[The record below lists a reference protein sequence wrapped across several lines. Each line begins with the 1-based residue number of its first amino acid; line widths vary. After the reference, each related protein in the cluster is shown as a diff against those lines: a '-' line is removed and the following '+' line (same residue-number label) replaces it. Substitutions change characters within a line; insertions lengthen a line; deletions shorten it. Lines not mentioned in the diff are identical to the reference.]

1 MVPYALLP
9 NFLFFLTLT
18 QSQPVLL
25 SYSICLSSS
34 SFPDTTGFSV
44 FQPIKKGKPVGLHLD
59 VCHSPSCILTFNH
72 HSSGFVPIIP
82 FFLFHFC
89 LPLLCLPSLLLTH
102 HTHQTAF
109 NAFCLA
115 KPQSRCFTLTLFSP
129 SGPMLFL
136 KFCPPFFLKFSCLLI
151 LCLPH

>member
-1 MVPYALLP
+1 MLSCPISYFSSRSLNLNP
-9 NFLFFLTLT
+9 FFFLIPSAYP
-18 QSQPVLL
+18 QAL
-25 SYSICLSSS
+25 S
-34 SFPDTTGFSV
+34 PDTTGFSV

-59 VCHSPSCILTFNH
+59 VCHPPSCILKFNH

-89 LPLLCLPSLLLTH
+89 LPLLCLPSLPLTH

-115 KPQSRCFTLTLFSP
+115 KPQSQCFTLTLFSP
-129 SGPMLFL
+129 SGAMLFL